1 METIVNH
8 AEVHSQLLD
17 RQARIREFLKG
28 QRQNSQLVNLLR
40 EVDLALERIDDGSYG
55 ICEICSEGIEAN
67 YLHADP
73 LVKICLAHLS
83 DDQRN
88 AVERDLERAA
98 AVQGKLLP
106 TTNKRFDGWEVCYHY
121 EPLGP
126 VSGDFCDLIQ
136 QENGNL
142 FFIFGDVS
150 GKGVAASLLMSH
162 LHGIFRSLASTDMPV
177 HRLVEHANRLFTEST
192 HSENFATLVCGFAST
207 NGEIELTNAGHC
219 YPLAVQQGQIRSI
232 ESTGLP
238 LGMFFSAEYESRK
251 VHLKAGDTLFLYTD
265 GVTEARS
272 SSHDEYSEA
281 RLSALIAQEHHRSP
295 EDLINATLTDLTNFR
310 NGTPKVDDLTLLAL
324 KRRS

>member
-1 METIVNH
+1 METVASH
-8 AEVHSQLLD
+8 ADVQSHLLD

-28 QRQNSQLVNLLR
+28 QRPNAQLVDLLR

-55 ICEICSEGIEAN
+55 ICHVCSEGIEAN
-67 YLHADP
+67 YLRADP

-83 DDQRN
+83 AEQQH

-106 TTNKRFDGWEVCYHY
+106 TTNKRIEGWEVCYHY

-136 QENGNL
+136 QDDGSL

-150 GKGVAASLLMSH
+150 GKGVAASLLMSY

-192 HSENFATLVCGFAST
+192 HSVNFATLVFGKASA
-207 NGEIELTNAGHC
+207 NGEVEMTNAGHC
-219 YPLAVQQGQIRSI
+219 YPLAVQNGQIRSL

-251 VHLKAGDTLFLYTD
+251 IQLAAGDTLFLYTD
-265 GVTEARS
+265 GLTEARS
-272 SSHDEYSEA
+272 SSQDEYSEA
-281 RLSALIAQEHHRSP
+281 RLSALIAREHHRSP
-295 EDLINATLTDLTNFR
+295 EDLIKSAMADLTTFR
-310 NGTPKVDDLTLLAL
+310 NGTPKIDDITLLAI

>member
-1 METIVNH
+1 METMASH
-8 AEVHSQLLD
+8 SEVHSQLLD

-28 QRQNSQLVNLLR
+28 QRQSAQLVNLLR
-40 EVDLALERIDDGSYG
+40 EVDSALERIDDGSYG

-67 YLHADP
+67 YLQADP

-83 DDQRN
+83 EDQRH

-106 TTNKRFDGWEVCYHY
+106 TTNKNFDGWEVCYHY

-136 QENGNL
+136 QADGSL

-162 LHGIFRSLASTDMPV
+162 LHGIFRSLVSSEMAV
-177 HRLVEHANRLFTEST
+177 HRLVEQANRLFTEST
-192 HSENFATLVCGFAST
+192 HSANFATLVFGKASA
-207 NGEIELTNAGHC
+207 NGEVELTNAGHC

-251 VHLKAGDTLFLYTD
+251 VHLAPGDTLFLYTD
-265 GVTEARS
+265 GFTEARS
-272 SSHDEYSEA
+272 STQDEYSEA
-281 RLSALIAQEHHRSP
+281 RLSALIAREHHRSP
-295 EDLINATLTDLTNFR
+295 EDLIKSALADLTSFR
-310 NGTPKVDDLTLLAL
+310 NGIPKIDDITLLAL
-324 KRRS
+324 KRRG